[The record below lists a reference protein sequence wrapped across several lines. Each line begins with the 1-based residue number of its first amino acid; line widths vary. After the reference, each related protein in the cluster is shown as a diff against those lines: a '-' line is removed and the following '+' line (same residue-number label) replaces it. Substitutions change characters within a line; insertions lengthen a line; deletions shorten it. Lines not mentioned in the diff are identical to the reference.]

1 MKKKLIQTNNLNRYR
16 HLFLLLKNSTL
27 LTMPSL
33 AGILLALFAIPIHL
47 QLNGKVDYGN
57 YIFFHFIIFFGLL
70 LNLGINK
77 IITITVISKNNLFTS
92 FTVYWASTFNNFD
105 VQFFFS
111 FFTKIK

>member
-1 MKKKLIQTNNLNRYR
+1 MKKKLIQINNLNRYR
-16 HLFLLLKNSTL
+16 HLFLLLNNSTL

-77 IITITVISKNNLFTS
+77 IITIEISKNKYVSKIIKQSINLS
-92 FTVYWASTFNNFD
+92 VYIS
-105 VQFFFS
+105 
-111 FFTKIK
+111 IIILL